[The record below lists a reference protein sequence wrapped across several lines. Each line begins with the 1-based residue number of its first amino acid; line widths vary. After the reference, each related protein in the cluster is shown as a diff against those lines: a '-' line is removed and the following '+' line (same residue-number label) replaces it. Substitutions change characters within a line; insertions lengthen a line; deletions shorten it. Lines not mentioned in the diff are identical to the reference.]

1 MIIVGGKGKK
11 RGWAW
16 GWGIF
21 LILIAALVVANQFG
35 GFLELSFWSIAVAV
49 LAVAFFVK
57 CIVDLSFASLPIPIA
72 ALYYIFQVPLGLPAI
87 NFWPLVLV
95 TVLVTAGLHVLIPQK
110 VFRFKYRKGNKETVF
125 TNNRGVMSSSR
136 VIHSDVDTDEDADEI
151 YEDFDGNIEESGSD
165 NNPRISVSFG
175 GGSRYL
181 HADSLETVDIDCSF
195 GGIEVYFDHVTLS
208 PNGAEA
214 FLNCKFGAIELYV
227 PAHWKIIDN
236 MSASLGGVD
245 INNRR
250 NNNDENAPVLKV
262 SGNVSFGGVEVH
274 RI

>member
-1 MIIVGGKGKK
+1 MIFVGKGAK

-21 LILIAALVVANQFG
+21 LILIAALVLANQFG
-35 GFLELSFWSIAVAV
+35 GFLELGFWSIAVAA
-49 LAVAFFVK
+49 LAVAYFIK
-57 CIVDLSFASLPIPIA
+57 CLVDLSFASLPIPLA
-72 ALYYIFQVPLGLPAI
+72 ALYYIFQVPLGLPVI
-87 NFWPLVLV
+87 TFWPLVLV

-110 VFRFKYRKGNKETVF
+110 RFVFKHRKRNKDTIYTGDSTVM
-125 TNNRGVMSSSR
+125 GGSSIIDS
-136 VIHSDVDTDEDADEI
+136 
-151 YEDFDGNIEESGSD
+151 EDFDGRIEEGGGD
-165 NNPRISVSFG
+165 NNPRISVQFG

-181 HADSLETVDIDCSF
+181 HADCLETVELDCSF
-195 GGIEVYFDHVTLS
+195 GGLEVYFDHVQLS

-227 PAHWKIIDN
+227 PAHWRIIDN
-236 MSASLGGVD
+236 MSASLGGVE
-245 INNRR
+245 IKNRR
-250 NNNDENAPVLKV
+250 DPTDDNAPTLTV

>member
-1 MIIVGGKGKK
+1 MGRGSK

-21 LILIAALVVANQFG
+21 LILVAALVLTNQFG
-35 GFLELSFWSIAVAV
+35 GFLELSVWSIIVAA
-49 LAVAFFVK
+49 LAVAFMVR

-72 ALYYIFQVPLGLPAI
+72 ALYYIFQVPLELPAI
-87 NFWPLVLV
+87 TFWPLVLV

-110 VFRFKYRKGNKETVF
+110 KFKFKYRRGNKERIF
-125 TNNRGVMSSSR
+125 KNNRGVISSSTR
-136 VIHSDVDTDEDADEI
+136 IINEDGS
-151 YEDFDGNIEESGSD
+151 EDYIDNDNDGQIEESGD
-165 NNPRISVSFG
+165 ENNPCISVQFG

-181 HADSLETVDIDCSF
+181 HADSLETVELDCSF
-195 GGIEVYFDHVTLS
+195 GSLEVYFDNVELS

-214 FLNCKFGAIELYV
+214 FLSCKFGAIELYV
-227 PAHWKIIDN
+227 PSHWKIIDN

-245 INNRR
+245 INKRR
-250 NNNDENAPVLKV
+250 EGDDDAPTLKV

>member
-21 LILIAALVVANQFG
+21 LILVAALVVANQFG
-35 GFLELSFWSIAVAV
+35 GFPELGFWSIAVAV

-57 CIVDLSFASLPIPIA
+57 CIVDFSFASLPIPLA
-72 ALYYIFQVPLGLPAI
+72 ALYYIFQVPLELPAI

-110 VFRFKYRKGNKETVF
+110 RFKFKYKKGNKETIYSNF
-125 TNNRGVMSSSR
+125 GGVSNVERIIDGES
-136 VIHSDVDTDEDADEI
+136 IDIDQE
-151 YEDFDGNIEESGSD
+151 FDGKIEEGGEE
-165 NNPRISVSFG
+165 NNPHISVSFG

-181 HADSLETVDIDCSF
+181 HADRLETVEIDCSF

-227 PAHWKIIDN
+227 PAHWHIIDN

-250 NNNDENAPVLKV
+250 NSNDENAPTLKV
-262 SGNVSFGGVEVH
+262 TGNVSFGGVDVH

>member
-1 MIIVGGKGKK
+1 MIFVGKNRK

-21 LILIAALVVANQFG
+21 LILVAALVVANQFG
-35 GFLELSFWSIAVAV
+35 GFLELGFWSIAVAV

-87 NFWPLVLV
+87 TFWPLVLV
-95 TVLVTAGLHVLIPQK
+95 TLLVTAGLHVLIPQK
-110 VFRFKYRKGNKETVF
+110 RFKFKYKKGNKETIYSNF
-125 TNNRGVMSSSR
+125 GGVSNVER
-136 VIHSDVDTDEDADEI
+136 IIDDVGIDIDGVSADIEQ
-151 YEDFDGNIEESGSD
+151 EFDGQIEEGGEE

-181 HADSLETVDIDCSF
+181 HADSLETVEIDCSF
-195 GGIEVYFDHVTLS
+195 GGIEVYFDHVKLS

-245 INNRR
+245 INGRR
-250 NNNDENAPVLKV
+250 NVTDENAPILKV
-262 SGNVSFGGVEVH
+262 SGNVSFGGVEIH